1 MAAADTCVLAPLA
14 CLTPAG
20 AQVTEGVYPT
30 TLLVNEFGYEH
41 VVGDNVTINLWQ
53 HVTAEE
59 CMPTSIRGFN
69 PYSKKGQPDIDS
81 SMVRD
86 FFDVVLGVA
95 DPNVFVVPEG
105 CKPRP
110 PKPPPGPSPP
120 HSVCTPALEKACGP
134 LEHKGKTCTD
144 CTARNAASLRAA
156 GCTAAIEAAFCKA
169 PPHTAC
175 TPALDKACAPVE
187 HKGQPCFACVARNKA
202 ALIKAG
208 CTPTAEGAFCS
219 LAPTPSP
226 SPPKPPAPSPP
237 HSVCRPA
244 LEKACGDDEH
254 KGAVCTAC
262 ITRNKAT
269 LTHAGCTAAMEVRR
283 PNNNPL
289 PAAPPKRGVQSVHLH
304 ARPGHGRGA
313 LAQVKSGLAAT
324 EKKYC

>member
-1 MAAADTCVLAPLA
+1 
-14 CLTPAG
+14 
-20 AQVTEGVYPT
+20 
-30 TLLVNEFGYEH
+30 
-41 VVGDNVTINLWQ
+41 
-53 HVTAEE
+53 
-59 CMPTSIRGFN
+59 
-69 PYSKKGQPDIDS
+69 
-81 SMVRD
+81 MVRD

-269 LTHAGCTAAMEVRR
+269 LTHAGCTAAMETVFCAKPTACGAGDYCCPAVKACVEPQMEGKTLESCDPLN
-283 PNNNPL
+283 PNHKCGGEAVCCPLTKMCVVPASKCVPPPVCGDKAFCSDGHCRTRVANPDPDAKPFCTSSTECQL
-289 PAAPPKRGVQSVHLH
+289 VTGGTCDPTIKQCVVTGPACTL
-304 ARPGHGRGA
+304 
-313 LAQVKSGLAAT
+313 
-324 EKKYC
+324 